1 MSQLVLIV
9 GLYILH
15 KLGEKY
21 GKEKI
26 DLYRDNGLAYLEKTS
41 GPEGEK

>member
-15 KLGEKY
+15 KLDEKY
-21 GKEKI
+21 GKGKI

-41 GPEGEK
+41 GPEGKK